1 MQVRLRGSFPAP
13 RDYGRLLADVQVDD
27 AMSWHRFVAVRTMA
41 PLGWKFGNLNW
52 DQLVESIIG
61 KSLLKAGYAP
71 QTYDLSGELWCE
83 LARAADLST
92 PDELQ
97 FYLTKWGRCDSFVS
111 QLLTGMRTAVASASD
126 LGGWL
131 ADYMNTALGRAMGL
145 VQEKVKYRVVDNAAY
160 RTVASMTFASTLVD
174 SPLAGRQP
182 SPSAVRLGNICEI
195 LSWHAYE
202 HDRPEYIIGLLY
214 ITMTRA
220 IANDAQA
227 VDSRQSAGD
236 HVPYVAPP
244 QPPPLAPSPQQA
256 VESRPSAWTK
266 TFQSD
271 GLWVMTLVCRH
282 CKREENTPGVR
293 DWSDCFRR
301 AEEMGW
307 KKPSSRGWRNVRC
320 PECGQWIV
328 T

>member
-13 RDYGRLLADVQVDD
+13 REYGRLLADVQVDD

-41 PLGWKFGNLNW
+41 PHGWKFGNLNW

-71 QTYDLSGELWCE
+71 QTDDLSGELVCE

-160 RTVASMTFASTLVD
+160 RTVASMTFTSALVK
-174 SPLAGRQP
+174 P
-182 SPSAVRLGNICEI
+182 SPSVVRLGNICEI

-220 IANDAQA
+220 IAAIASGGQK
-227 VDSRQSAGD
+227 RWGER
-236 HVPYVAPP
+236 
-244 QPPPLAPSPQQA
+244 SPA
-256 VESRPSAWTK
+256 R
-266 TFQSD
+266 
-271 GLWVMTLVCRH
+271 
-282 CKREENTPGVR
+282 GVGG
-293 DWSDCFRR
+293 
-301 AEEMGW
+301 M
-307 KKPSSRGWRNVRC
+307 
-320 PECGQWIV
+320 
-328 T
+328 